1 VQETACQSVIVRNQG
16 KTNGFSTP
24 KESSKP
30 ISLAFS
36 YFIGP
41 DTMDPAIRKRFLH
54 IYFVLTVFD
63 DTKKQKFNFAF
74 PQHEEKVEPAI
85 WERSSLLERSSISR
99 LKLFNR

>member
-1 VQETACQSVIVRNQG
+1 MQETACLSVIVRNQG
-16 KTNGFSTP
+16 KANRFPSP
-24 KESSKP
+24 KESCKHVGSG
-30 ISLAFS
+30 FS

-41 DTMDPAIRKRFLH
+41 DTMDPAVRKRSVH

-63 DTKKQKFNFAF
+63 DTKKYKFNFAF
-74 PQHEEKVEPAI
+74 SQHEEKVEFAI

>member
-1 VQETACQSVIVRNQG
+1 MQETACLSVIVRNQG
-16 KTNGFSTP
+16 KANRFPCP
-24 KESSKP
+24 KESCKRVGSG
-30 ISLAFS
+30 FS

-41 DTMDPAIRKRFLH
+41 DTMDPAVRKRSVH

-63 DTKKQKFNFAF
+63 DTKKYKFNFAF
-74 PQHEEKVEPAI
+74 SQHEEKVEFAI